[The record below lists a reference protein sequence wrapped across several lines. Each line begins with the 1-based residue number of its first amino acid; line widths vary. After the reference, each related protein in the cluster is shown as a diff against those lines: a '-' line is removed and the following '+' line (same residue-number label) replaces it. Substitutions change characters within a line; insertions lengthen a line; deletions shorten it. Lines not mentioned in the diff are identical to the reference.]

1 MACVIPALNAAPT
14 LAALVQGLRAALP
27 SLYVIVV
34 DDGSSDDTHHV
45 ACGVADAPVRFRR
58 NRGKGAALRTGF
70 GIALEEHADIV
81 VTADADGQ
89 HDPRFAPDLVNALQS
104 ADLAIGAR
112 TRTGSPMPLGRRLTN
127 RLSAAA
133 VARCIRQPVDDAQSG
148 FRALSRRVVANVK
161 PRGDRYEFE
170 TQLLILAA
178 RAGYRMTFV
187 PIPTVYASVVP
198 SQFRPVRDSARIIGT
213 LWRFGIGP
221 ER

>member
-1 MACVIPALNAAPT
+1 
-14 LAALVQGLRAALP
+14 
-27 SLYVIVV
+27 
-34 DDGSSDDTHHV
+34 
-45 ACGVADAPVRFRR
+45 
-58 NRGKGAALRTGF
+58 
-70 GIALEEHADIV
+70 
-81 VTADADGQ
+81 
-89 HDPRFAPDLVNALQS
+89 
-104 ADLAIGAR
+104 
-112 TRTGSPMPLGRRLTN
+112 
-127 RLSAAA
+127 

-213 LWRFGIGP
+213 LWRFGIGA